1 MRNQK
6 TAHKIAALLL
16 CVCIFLIYTASE
28 VYLANHLQH
37 KCIGRHCSVCYEIRM
52 ADNQI
57 QQISS
62 GILSIILVFLVAV
75 VLKIEASAASVF
87 VPVHSLITEKIRLNN

>member
-1 MRNQK
+1 
-6 TAHKIAALLL
+6 
-16 CVCIFLIYTASE
+16 
-28 VYLANHLQH
+28 
-37 KCIGRHCSVCYEIRM
+37 M

-62 GILSIILVFLVAV
+62 GILSIILVFLVV
-75 VLKIEASAASVF
+75 VILKIEATAASVF